1 MIRWEYIFTICV
13 VASAT
18 IGLATGNLSA
28 HDYLYALGLC
38 FSFLGGIGVE
48 KLRRAISHE

>member
-1 MIRWEYIFTICV
+1 MGV

-18 IGLATGNLSA
+18 VGLALGRLSA

-48 KLRRAISHE
+48 KLRRAVSRE